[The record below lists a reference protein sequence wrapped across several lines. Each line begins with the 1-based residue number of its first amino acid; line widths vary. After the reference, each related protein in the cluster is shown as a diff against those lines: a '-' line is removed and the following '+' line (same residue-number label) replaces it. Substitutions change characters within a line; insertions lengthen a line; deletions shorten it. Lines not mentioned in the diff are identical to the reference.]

1 MVEYTFEWPY
11 EGSEVI
17 VSGTFDDWKKTVK
30 LDKKQASKG
39 FSKTVTLPKQTTVY
53 KFYVDGV
60 WKVDDGV
67 PTERDAQGN
76 LNNVLIFA
84 AGDLDNH
91 TQNIPGA
98 FPGAAY
104 DAKVAHDLKP
114 SHLDPKAAHKIGDTL
129 ETKREAVSGGLV
141 DPYGATNASRG
152 QQTSSK
158 QVEHDLKPSHLSNKD
173 ATKLEDTLEA
183 KHEAVQGGLVDP
195 ADAYGQGHVD
205 KSGAAHAAPPTLESI
220 QRDEKAE
227 FTSATIPAASTT
239 SQHQPVSH
247 DILPSH
253 LTNKQA
259 QKLENVLDVKQ
270 QAVDNGLV
278 EPIDAS
284 GQSRAVPSRDV
295 TSDAGSGSTGSN
307 SGLSKFQ
314 KDEKDEFTT
323 ATIPKASTSHPEPV
337 THDLK
342 PSHLSHAAENTLE
355 HTLETKKEAVS
366 GGSVVPTYAENPI
379 PAAST
384 TSQNQPRQHDLQ
396 PSHLG
401 NKAYDKLNSAVERK
415 HEIIEDGKVSPVD
428 SRGNSRA
435 VPSEPLT
442 AGTESASKSASS
454 KPSTSSQSGLS
465 QFQKD
470 EKEEYTTATIP
481 KASTSHPEPKTHD
494 LQPSH
499 LSNKAVQTLGGV
511 LETKK
516 EAVEGGSVVPTYAEN
531 PIPAASTT
539 SQKQPREHD
548 LQPSHVG
555 SKAEHQLDD
564 NLAFK
569 QNVVNSGKVDPDK
582 L

>member
-11 EGSEVI
+11 GGSEVF

-30 LDKKQASKG
+30 LDKTSKG
-39 FSKTVTLPKQTTVY
+39 FSKAVTLPKETAVY

-84 AGDLDNH
+84 EGDLDNH

-98 FPGAAY
+98 FPGAAD

-141 DPYGATNASRG
+141 DPNGATG
-152 QQTSSK
+152 QQQTSSK
-158 QVEHDLKPSHLSNKD
+158 GVEHDLKPSHLSHKD

-205 KSGAAHAAPPTLESI
+205 KSGAAHSAPPTLESI

-239 SQHQPVSH
+239 SQHQPVTH

-253 LTNKQA
+253 LTSKQA

-295 TSDAGSGSTGSN
+295 TSDTAKSSKSSN
-307 SGLSKFQ
+307 SGLSQFQ
-314 KDEKDEFTT
+314 KDEKDEYTT

-342 PSHLSHAAENTLE
+342 PSHLSNAAENKLE
-355 HTLETKKEAVS
+355 QNLETKKEAVS

-384 TSQNQPRQHDLQ
+384 TSQTQPREHDLQ
-396 PSHLG
+396 PSHLS
-401 NKAYDKLNSAVERK
+401 NKAYDKLNSTVERK

-428 SRGNSRA
+428 SHGNSRA
-435 VPSEPLT
+435 VPSKPLT
-442 AGTESASKSASS
+442 DGKQSSTSS
-454 KPSTSSQSGLS
+454 KPSSGLS

-499 LSNKAVQTLGGV
+499 LSNKAAQTLGGV

-539 SQKQPREHD
+539 SQNQPRDHD

-555 SKAEHQLDD
+555 SKAEHKLDD

-569 QNVVNSGKVDPDK
+569 QNVVKSGRVDPDK

>member
-11 EGSEVI
+11 DGSEVI
-17 VSGTFDDWKKTVK
+17 VSGTFDDWKKSVK
-30 LDKKQASKG
+30 LEKNGTGTKG
-39 FSKTVTLPKQTTVY
+39 FSKTVKLPKEKTVY

-67 PTERDAQGN
+67 PTERDNQGN

-84 AGDLDNH
+84 EGDLDNH

-98 FPGAAY
+98 FPGAAD
-104 DAKVAHDLKP
+104 DAKVTHDLKP
-114 SHLDPKAAHKIGDTL
+114 SHLDSKAAHKIGDTL

-141 DPYGATNASRG
+141 DPQGGSGSSTRG
-152 QQTSSK
+152 QTTSKNVS
-158 QVEHDLKPSHLSNKD
+158 HDLKPSHLSHKD
-173 ATKLEDTLEA
+173 SSKLEDTLEA

-195 ADAYGQGHVD
+195 QEAYGQGHVD
-205 KSGAAHAAPPTLESI
+205 KSGAAHSAPPTLESI

-239 SQHQPVSH
+239 SQHQPVTH

-259 QKLENVLDVKQ
+259 QKIENVLDVKQ

-284 GQSRAVPSRDV
+284 GQSRTVPSRDV
-295 TSDAGSGSTGSN
+295 TSETSHTTKSSD
-307 SGLSKFQ
+307 SGLDKFQ
-314 KDEKDEFTT
+314 RDEKEEYTT

-342 PSHLSHAAENTLE
+342 PSHLSNAAENKLE
-355 HTLETKKEAVS
+355 KTLETKKEAVS

-396 PSHLG
+396 PSHLS
-401 NKAYDKLNSAVERK
+401 NKAYDKLNSTVERK

-428 SRGNSRA
+428 SKGNSRA
-435 VPSEPLT
+435 VPSKPLT
-442 AGTESASKSASS
+442 EGTGSNSGSK
-454 KPSTSSQSGLS
+454 STSSKSSNAGLN

-470 EKEEYTTATIP
+470 EKEEFTTATIP

-499 LSNKAVQTLGGV
+499 LSNKATKTLEGA

-555 SKAEHQLDD
+555 SKAEHKLDD

-569 QNVVNSGKVDPDK
+569 QNVVKSGKVDPDK

>member
-11 EGSEVI
+11 GGSEVV
-17 VSGTFDDWKKTVK
+17 VSGTFDNWSKSVK
-30 LDKKQASKG
+30 LDKTPKG
-39 FSKTVTLPKQTTVY
+39 FAKTVQLPKEKTVY

-67 PTERDAQGN
+67 PTEKDPQGN

-84 AGDLDNH
+84 EGDLDNH

-98 FPGAAY
+98 FPGAA
-104 DAKVAHDLKP
+104 DEKVTHDLKP
-114 SHLDPKAAHKIGDTL
+114 SHLDPKAAHKLDETL
-129 ETKREAVSGGLV
+129 ETKREAVAGGLV
-141 DPYGATNASRG
+141 DPIAATDSSVPQGLVSGHHNK
-152 QQTSSK
+152 TSK
-158 QVEHDLKPSHLSNKD
+158 HADHDLKPSHLSNRD

-195 ADAYGQGHVD
+195 QDAYGQGHVD
-205 KSGAAHAAPPTLESI
+205 KSGLAHNAPPTLESI

-239 SQHQPVSH
+239 SQNQPVTH
-247 DILPSH
+247 DLLPSH
-253 LTNKQA
+253 LTHKQA
-259 QKLENVLDVKQ
+259 DKIENVLDVKQ

-278 EPIDAS
+278 DPIDAT

-295 TSDAGSGSTGSN
+295 TSSQTSHAPP
-307 SGLSKFQ
+307 LSKFQ
-314 KDEKDEFTT
+314 NDEKDEYTT
-323 ATIPKASTSHPEPV
+323 ATIPAASTSHKERV
-337 THDLK
+337 THDLR
-342 PSHLSHAAENTLE
+342 PSHLSHAAENKLE

-396 PSHLG
+396 PSHLS

-415 HEIIEDGKVSPVD
+415 HDIIEDGKVSPVD
-428 SRGNSRA
+428 SHGHSRA
-435 VPSEPLT
+435 VPSQPL
-442 AGTESASKSASS
+442 AD
-454 KPSTSSQSGLS
+454 STSKHGTRSSGTSGASLNP
-465 QFQKD
+465 FQQD
-470 EKEEYTTATIP
+470 EKKEFTSATIP
-481 KASTSHPEPKTHD
+481 AASTSHKEPITHD

-499 LSNKAVQTLGGV
+499 LSSKAERTLDGV

-516 EAVEGGSVVPTYAEN
+516 EAVEGGSVVPTYSEN

-539 SQKQPREHD
+539 SQKQQRTHD
-548 LQPSHVG
+548 LQPSHIG
-555 SKAEHQLDD
+555 NKAEHKLDD

-569 QNVVNSGKVDPDK
+569 QNVVNSGRVDPDK